1 MANVYPETFDF
12 DTPMLDVFT
21 ESLEKLLDAYDE
33 ARIPA
38 ESFAG
43 GVRDL
48 ITLTRKVPR
57 SVTITVDAG
66 AQDD

>member
-1 MANVYPETFDF
+1 MAKIYPEKFDF
-12 DTPMLDVFT
+12 DTAMLDAFT
-21 ESLEKLLDAYDE
+21 DSVEELLDAYDE

-57 SVTITVDAG
+57 SVIIDVEEAK
-66 AQDD
+66 